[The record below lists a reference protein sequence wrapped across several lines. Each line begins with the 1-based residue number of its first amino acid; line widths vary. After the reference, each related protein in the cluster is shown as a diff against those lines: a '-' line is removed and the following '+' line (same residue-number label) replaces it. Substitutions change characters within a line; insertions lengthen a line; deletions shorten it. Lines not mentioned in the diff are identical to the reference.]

1 MRAISRLSPAR
12 RTGIGL
18 TCVVVLLAGCS
29 GRGADDGPSTASGD
43 PTTGITDDEV
53 VVGNVSAVSGPIPGL
68 FQGAPDGVEAYFAK
82 VNADGGVHGRQ
93 LRLISKDDAL
103 NCNQNATATRELAG
117 QVAAFVNSY
126 SVFDGCGAE
135 ELAKYSDL
143 ADVSNGVDARVTQRE
158 QNFSPSPAPAG
169 SRTGGFIYYRDTFGV
184 KTIGSIYGNGAA
196 ESSWREQIAALE
208 SVGYELGYAR
218 GIAASETDFT
228 ADIIRMR
235 DANVDF
241 LYLNAVNASVLALV
255 LKQAKQQDWR
265 PKVIASGV
273 AYDGEFFDLL
283 DDPSAAEGLF
293 FDSSSAMF
301 LGEDR
306 DTVPQVGEFLD
317 WMEKANPDAVPDLFA
332 MYGWVSAMLFVQAL
346 EAAGEDPT
354 RQDIVDALGEIDSF
368 DADGML
374 SGADVAA
381 KEPSECYLL
390 GQVQDGKYVRVLPED
405 EGFTCEPGGYYFDD
419 GS

>member
-1 MRAISRLSPAR
+1 MRAFPTSFPASRA
-12 RTGIGL
+12 GIAV
-18 TCVVVLLAGCS
+18 TCAALLLAGCS
-29 GRGADDGPSTASGD
+29 GRGAEGGTEAASGD

-93 LRLISKDDAL
+93 LRVLAKDDAL
-103 NCNQNATATRELAG
+103 NCNQNATATRELVD

-135 ELAKYSDL
+135 ELAKHPDI
-143 ADVSNGVDARVTQRE
+143 ADVSNGVDARVTERA
-158 QNFSPSPAPAG
+158 QNFSPAPAPAG

-208 SVGYELGYAR
+208 SVGYEVGYAR

-235 DANVDF
+235 DAGVDF
-241 LYLNAVNASVLALV
+241 LYLNAINASVLALV
-255 LKQAKQQDWR
+255 LKQAKQQNWR
-265 PKVIASGV
+265 PEVIASGV
-273 AYDGEFFDLL
+273 AYDGEFFELL
-283 DDPSAAEGLF
+283 GDPAAAEGLF
-293 FDSSSAMF
+293 FDSASAMF

-306 DTVPQVGEFLD
+306 DTVPMVGEFLD
-317 WMEKANPDAVPDLFA
+317 WMEETHPGVEPDLFA

-374 SGADVAA
+374 SEADVAA

-390 GQVQDGKYVRVLPED
+390 GQVRDGEFVRVLPED
-405 EGFTCEPGGYYFDD
+405 EGFTCEPGGYHRVD

>member
-1 MRAISRLSPAR
+1 MRAFLTRSPAR
-12 RTGIGL
+12 RTGVAL
-18 TCVVVLLAGCS
+18 TCAVLVLAGCS
-29 GRGADDGPSTASGD
+29 GRSDDGGTETATGD
-43 PTTGITDDEV
+43 PSAGITDDEV

-82 VNADGGVHGRQ
+82 INADGGVNGRQ
-93 LRLISKDDAL
+93 LRVISKDDAL
-103 NCNQNATATRELAG
+103 NCNQNATAVRELAG

-135 ELAKYSDL
+135 ELAKHPDL

-158 QNFSPSPAPAG
+158 QNFSPAPAPAG
-169 SRTGGFIYYRDTFGV
+169 SRTGGFIYYRDTYGV

-196 ESSWREQIAALE
+196 ESSWKEQMAALE

-235 DANVDF
+235 DAGVDF
-241 LYLNAVNASVLALV
+241 LYLNAINDSVLALV

-283 DDPSAAEGLF
+283 DDPSAAEGVF
-293 FDSSSAMF
+293 FDSASAMF

-306 DTVPQVGEFLD
+306 DTVPMVGEFLD
-317 WMEKANPDAVPDLFA
+317 WMEKTHPESEPDLFA

-346 EAAGEDPT
+346 DAAGEDPT

-374 SGADVAA
+374 SEANVAA

-390 GQVQDGKYVRVLPED
+390 GQVRDGKFVRVLPED
-405 EGFTCEPGGYYFDD
+405 EGFTCEPGGYYYAD